1 MAKFQQ
7 NWMKIVDFLV
17 IANFEACPSFF
28 YSVLISDQRYLT
40 NATLKPKYILKQA
53 FLFPFFKI
61 KPEYHGF
68 IVITVVA
75 LVSS

>member
-1 MAKFQQ
+1 MTFRE
-7 NWMKIVDFLV
+7 IR
-17 IANFEACPSFF
+17 C
-28 YSVLISDQRYLT
+28 LISDQRYLT